1 MACKYN
7 SVDIDNNTV
16 IIVSIIIYSIDWE
29 ALEWIR

>member
-1 MACKYN
+1 MAYKYN